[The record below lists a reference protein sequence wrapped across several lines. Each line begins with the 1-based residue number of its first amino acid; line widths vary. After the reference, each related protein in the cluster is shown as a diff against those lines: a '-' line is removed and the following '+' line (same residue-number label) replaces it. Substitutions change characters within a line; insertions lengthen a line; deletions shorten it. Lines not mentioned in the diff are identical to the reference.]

1 MMTADPR
8 LAEVLA
14 RGETIDITTIG
25 RHSGQPRRIELVYHN
40 VEGRILISGHPGR
53 PRSWIAN
60 LRENPRL
67 TFHLK
72 RSVRADLPAVARVIT
87 DRAER
92 ERLLRPIARLWR
104 IDHALMVRSA
114 PLIEVTFPA
123 DPEPER

>member
-8 LAEVLA
+8 IADVLS

-25 RHSGQPRRIELVYHN
+25 RRSGQPRRIELVYHTID
-40 VEGRILISGHPGR
+40 GRILISGQPGR

-72 RSVRADLPAVARVIT
+72 QSVRADLPAMARVIT
-87 DRAER
+87 DRQER

-114 PLIEVTFPA
+114 PLIEVTFP
-123 DPEPER
+123 DNLDEG